1 MQKCTKGHFYT
12 FLVNTGGF
20 YSLQQPKS
28 ARRIC
33 PQADA
38 KKSATTGLP
47 ETASNSETSWSPLVW
62 FQRGV
67 HLQCERHEKAAL
79 LSLRFIKNFH
89 SLWGSKK
96 VKQWSEC
103 KKSKWLP
110 QVGEWVYE
118 SRVKSS
124 SIGAWWSDLL
134 TATAEHE
141 PSKSIKSLPFLCP
154 LARCKRSAGQNVSTV
169 SILWD
174 TVSIVCF
181 FQSSAALPK
190 AHARMENSTSKESPG
205 KFPAALE
212 GRIGKAFS
220 PHWK

>member
-96 VKQWSEC
+96 
-103 KKSKWLP
+103 
-110 QVGEWVYE
+110 QVATTGWWM
-118 SRVKSS
+118 SLWKSS
-124 SIGAWWSDLL
+124 QIFFHRCLMIRLVDGNSWAWAFQKHQISALSVPPCKVQTQCW
-134 TATAEHE
+134 TKCEYCKYTVRYCEHRLFFSE
-141 PSKSIKSLPFLCP
+141 LC
-154 LARCKRSAGQNVSTV
+154 
-169 SILWD
+169 
-174 TVSIVCF
+174 
-181 FQSSAALPK
+181 SSAQGSCPDGELYIQIIPRK
-190 AHARMENSTSKESPG
+190 VSCGTGGTYRQSI
-205 KFPAALE
+205 FPTLKINYE
-212 GRIGKAFS
+212 YL
-220 PHWK
+220 W